1 MMRREFITLISGA
14 AAGWPLAARAQQP
27 AKPLI
32 GFLSGR
38 SPDDSE
44 YLLAAFRRGLAQDGF
59 VEGQNVAIE
68 YRWARGDYSRLPELA
83 ADLVKRSVD
92 VLVGVG
98 GDQSAR
104 AAKAATSTIPV
115 VFGMGGDPVAAGMV
129 ASLNRPG
136 GNVTGVTVLASQ
148 IMSKRLGLLRELL
161 PESAILG
168 VLLNP
173 KGTAI
178 GAATVL
184 RDLEAAAQTIG
195 QRVSLSYASNDAEL
209 DIAFAALVQQ
219 GVGGLLVAPD
229 PYFDT
234 QRARII
240 SLALHNRLPAL
251 YQFREYAVAGGL
263 LSYGVDLTEAYRQ
276 FGIYAAKILKG
287 ARPADLPVQQ
297 VVKFE
302 LVINLKTAKA
312 MGFEFPPKF
321 SALADEVIE

>member
-1 MMRREFITLISGA
+1 MKRREFITLIGGA
-14 AAGWPLAARAQQP
+14 AAGWQLAARAEQP

-44 YLLAAFRRGLAQDGF
+44 YLVAAFRRGLAEDGF

-68 YRWARGDYSRLPELA
+68 YHWARGDYSRLPELA
-83 ADLVKRSVD
+83 ADLVNRPVD

-98 GDQSAR
+98 GDQSAH

-115 VFGMGGDPVAAGMV
+115 IFGMGDDPVAAGMV

-136 GNVTGVTVLASQ
+136 GNVTGVTVLTSQ
-148 IMSKRLGLLRELL
+148 IMSKRLGLLHELL
-161 PESAILG
+161 PGSAVLG

-173 KGTAI
+173 KGT
-178 GAATVL
+178 GTQL
-184 RDLEAAAQTIG
+184 RDLDAAARTIS
-195 QRVSLSYASNDAEL
+195 QRVFISYASNDAEL
-209 DIAFAALVQQ
+209 DAAFASLVQQ
-219 GVGGLLVAPD
+219 RVGGLLVAAD

-240 SLALHNRLPAL
+240 SFAIQNRLPAL
-251 YQFREYAVAGGL
+251 YQFREYAAAGGL

-276 FGIYAAKILKG
+276 FGIYAAKILKV
-287 ARPADLPVQQ
+287 AKPADLPVHQ

-302 LVINLKTAKA
+302 LVINLKTAKEI
-312 MGFEFPPKF
+312 GFEFPPTF
-321 SALADEVIE
+321 SARADEVIE

>member
-1 MMRREFITLISGA
+1 MKRREFITLIGGA
-14 AAGWPLAARAQQP
+14 VAGCPLAARAQQL

-38 SPDDSE
+38 SPDDSD
-44 YLLAAFRRGLAQDGF
+44 YLLAAFRRGLAEGGF
-59 VEGQNVAIE
+59 VEGQNLAIE

-83 ADLVKRSVD
+83 ADLVKRPID

-98 GDQSAR
+98 GDQSAS

-115 VFGMGGDPVAAGMV
+115 VFGMGDDPVAAGMV

-148 IMSKRLGLLRELL
+148 IMSKRLGLLHELL
-161 PESAILG
+161 PGSAVLG

-173 KGTAI
+173 KGT
-178 GAATVL
+178 GTQL
-184 RDLEAAAQTIG
+184 RDLDAAARTIS
-195 QRVSLSYASNDAEL
+195 QQVVISYASNDAEL
-209 DIAFAALVQQ
+209 DAAFASLIQQ
-219 GVGGLLVAPD
+219 RVGGLLVASD

-234 QRARII
+234 RRARII
-240 SLALHNRLPAL
+240 AFALHNRLPAL
-251 YQFREYAVAGGL
+251 YQFREYAAAGGL

-276 FGIYAAKILKG
+276 FGIYTAKILKG
-287 ARPADLPVQQ
+287 AKPADLPVQQ

-312 MGFEFPPKF
+312 IGFEFPPKF

>member
-1 MMRREFITLISGA
+1 
-14 AAGWPLAARAQQP
+14 
-27 AKPLI
+27 
-32 GFLSGR
+32 
-38 SPDDSE
+38 
-44 YLLAAFRRGLAQDGF
+44 
-59 VEGQNVAIE
+59 
-68 YRWARGDYSRLPELA
+68 
-83 ADLVKRSVD
+83 
-92 VLVGVG
+92 
-98 GDQSAR
+98 
-104 AAKAATSTIPV
+104 
-115 VFGMGGDPVAAGMV
+115 MGGDPVAAGMV

-148 IMSKRLGLLRELL
+148 IMSKRLGLLHELL
-161 PESAILG
+161 PESAVLG

-173 KGTAI
+173 KGAGTQS
-178 GAATVL
+178 
-184 RDLEAAAQTIG
+184 RDLDAAARTIS
-195 QRVSLSYASNDAEL
+195 RRIFVSYASNDAEL
-209 DIAFAALVQQ
+209 DTAFATLVQQ
-219 GVGGLLVAPD
+219 DVGGLLVAAD

-251 YQFREYAVAGGL
+251 YQFREYAAAGGL

-287 ARPADLPVQQ
+287 AAPADLPVQQ

-312 MGFEFPPKF
+312 IGFEFPPKF

>member
-1 MMRREFITLISGA
+1 MKRREFITMIGGA
-14 AAGWPLAARAQQP
+14 AAGWPLATRAQQR

-44 YLLAAFRRGLAQDGF
+44 YLLAAFRRGLAEGGF

-83 ADLVKRSVD
+83 ADLVKQPVD

-115 VFGMGGDPVAAGMV
+115 VFGMGDDPVTAGMV

-136 GNVTGVTVLASQ
+136 GNVTGVTVLTSQ
-148 IMSKRLGLLRELL
+148 IMSKRLGLLHELL
-161 PESAILG
+161 PESAVLG
-168 VLLNP
+168 VLVNP
-173 KGTAI
+173 KGAR
-178 GAATVL
+178 ARL
-184 RDLEAAAQTIG
+184 RDDLDAAARTIS
-195 QRVSLSYASNDAEL
+195 QRVFISYASNDVEL
-209 DIAFAALVQQ
+209 DTAFATLVQQ
-219 GVGGLLVAPD
+219 GVGGVLVAPD

-234 QRARII
+234 QRVRII
-240 SLALHNRLPAL
+240 ALALHNRLPAL
-251 YQFREYAVAGGL
+251 YQFREYAAAGGL
-263 LSYGVDLTEAYRQ
+263 LSYGVDLAEAYRQ

-287 ARPADLPVQQ
+287 AKPADLPVQQ
-297 VVKFE
+297 AVKFE
-302 LVINLKTAKA
+302 LVINLKAAKA
-312 MGFEFPPKF
+312 IGFEFPPKF

>member
-1 MMRREFITLISGA
+1 MRRREFITLIGGA
-14 AAGWPLAARAQQP
+14 ATGWPLAARAQER
-27 AKPLI
+27 AKPII

-44 YLLAAFRRGLAQDGF
+44 YLLAAFRRGLAEDGL
-59 VEGQNVAIE
+59 VEGQNVAVE

-83 ADLVKRSVD
+83 ADLVKLPVD
-92 VLVGVG
+92 LLLGVG
-98 GDQSAR
+98 GDASAR
-104 AAKAATSTIPV
+104 AAKTATATIPV
-115 VFGMGGDPVAAGMV
+115 VFGMGGDPVATGMV

-136 GNVTGVTVLASQ
+136 GNVTGVSVLTSQ
-148 IMSKRLGLLRELL
+148 MESKRLGLLHELV
-161 PESAILG
+161 PHSVVIG

-173 KGTAI
+173 NAPSAKNQIRELG
-178 GAATVL
+178 
-184 RDLEAAAQTIG
+184 EAAGTIS
-195 QRVSLSYASNDAEL
+195 QRMIITKASNDAEL
-209 DIAFAALVQQ
+209 EAGFALLTSE
-219 GVGGLLVAPD
+219 GVGGLLVAAD

-240 SLALHNRLPAL
+240 AFASRSRLPTI
-251 YQFREYAVAGGL
+251 YQFREYATAGGL

-287 ARPADLPVQQ
+287 AKPADLPVQQ

-312 MGFEFPPKF
+312 IGFEFPATF
-321 SALADEVIE
+321 SARADEVIE

>member
-1 MMRREFITLISGA
+1 MKRREFITLIGGA
-14 AAGWPLAARAQQP
+14 AVGWPLATRAQQR

-38 SPDDSE
+38 SPDDSG
-44 YLLAAFRRGLAQDGF
+44 YLLAAFRRGLAEGGF
-59 VEGQNVAIE
+59 VEEQNVAVE

-83 ADLVKRSVD
+83 ADLVKRPVD

-104 AAKAATSTIPV
+104 AAKEATSTIPI
-115 VFGMGGDPVAAGMV
+115 VFGMGDDPVAAGMV

-136 GNVTGVTVLASQ
+136 GNVTGVTVLTSQ
-148 IMSKRLGLLRELL
+148 IMSKRLGLLHELL
-161 PESAILG
+161 PGSVVLG

-173 KGTAI
+173 KGTSAR
-178 GAATVL
+178 L
-184 RDLEAAAQTIG
+184 RDDLEAAARTIS
-195 QRVSLSYASNDAEL
+195 QRVFLSYASNDVEL
-209 DIAFAALVQQ
+209 DTAFSTLVQQ
-219 GVGGLLVAPD
+219 GVGGVLVAPD

-287 ARPADLPVQQ
+287 AKPADLPVQQ

-312 MGFEFPPKF
+312 IGFEFPSKF

>member
-1 MMRREFITLISGA
+1 MKRREFITLIGGA
-14 AAGWPLAARAQQP
+14 AAGWQLAARAEQP

-44 YLLAAFRRGLAQDGF
+44 YLVAAFRRGLAEDGF

-68 YRWARGDYSRLPELA
+68 YHWARGDYSRLPELA
-83 ADLVKRSVD
+83 ADLVNRPVD

-98 GDQSAR
+98 GDQSAH

-115 VFGMGGDPVAAGMV
+115 IFGMGDDPVAAGMV

-136 GNVTGVTVLASQ
+136 GNVTGVTVLTSQ
-148 IMSKRLGLLRELL
+148 IMSKRLGLLHELL
-161 PESAILG
+161 PGSAVLG

-173 KGTAI
+173 KGTA
-178 GAATVL
+178 TQL
-184 RDLEAAAQTIG
+184 RDLDAAARTIS
-195 QRVSLSYASNDAEL
+195 QRVFISYASNDAEL
-209 DIAFAALVQQ
+209 GAAFASLVQQ
-219 GVGGLLVAPD
+219 RVGGLLVAAD

-240 SLALHNRLPAL
+240 SFAIQNRLPAL
-251 YQFREYAVAGGL
+251 YQFREYAAAGGL

-287 ARPADLPVQQ
+287 AKPADLPVHQ

-302 LVINLKTAKA
+302 LVINLKTAKEI
-312 MGFEFPPKF
+312 GFEFPPTF
-321 SALADEVIE
+321 SARADEVIE

>member
-1 MMRREFITLISGA
+1 V
-14 AAGWPLAARAQQP
+14 AGCPLAARAQQL

-38 SPDDSE
+38 SPDDSD

-83 ADLVKRSVD
+83 ADLVKRSVN

-148 IMSKRLGLLRELL
+148 IMSKRLGLLHELL
-161 PESAILG
+161 PGSAVLG

-178 GAATVL
+178 GNATQL

-195 QRVSLSYASNDAEL
+195 QRVSISYASNDAEL
-209 DIAFAALVQQ
+209 DTAFSTLVQQ

-240 SLALHNRLPAL
+240 SFALHNRLPAL
-251 YQFREYAVAGGL
+251 YQFREYAAAGGL

-287 ARPADLPVQQ
+287 AKPADLPVLQ

-312 MGFEFPPKF
+312 IGFEFPPRF
-321 SALADEVIE
+321 SAYADEVIE